1 MADGG
6 GAGKYEGI
14 AVVEYGAFGGGEW
27 LDAGRHQRQVQG
39 DAAQVGNAVAE
50 GGVMGGVAGVEDGA
64 VGECFHAEVSPV
76 MVVANFNEDFTPV
89 LEQHPILTVHPLS
102 HHI

>member
-6 GAGKYEGI
+6 GASEYEGV
-14 AVVEYGAFGGGEW
+14 AVVEYGAFGSRKRPG
-27 LDAGRHQRQVQG
+27 AGRHQRQVQG

-89 LEQHPILTVHPLS
+89 LEQRPVLTIHSLS